1 MCATALKRP
10 QCFASIQQRL
20 SGRLV
25 AVDGKSSAKYECSF
39 KLKRSRINT
48 FPVLLFSPSSI
59 LSCISFIWSPR
70 ETTTFRCNRLAAV
83 YRLVLGT
90 VCKFVLSLF
99 AKLVFLLVVA
109 LSCYLLPGSL
119 FHRNYH
125 YLSVSNDF
133 FIHKIK
139 KKYF

>member
-59 LSCISFIWSPR
+59 LSCIYRPPR

-83 YRLVLGT
+83 HRLVL
-90 VCKFVLSLF
+90 VLF
-99 AKLVFLLVVA
+99 AS
-109 LSCYLLPGSL
+109 LSC
-119 FHRNYH
+119 RAMQAC
-125 YLSVSNDF
+125 
-133 FIHKIK
+133 
-139 KKYF
+139 